1 MKRTLAFALVSLATL
16 AFTCLSA
23 DADVPVLTSS
33 LEYVGNPAKNRW
45 PKDADSYYRGALD
58 LQFHRGALLVGSGE
72 VETNPGPI
80 HIYSTDPVTLQQKYE
95 YSAGTEAIS
104 GSRVASWGELLVPSQ
119 DPHEKDPTV
128 ADVYIRGTNGAWRRH
143 IGVNDDVP
151 YKMTSTTG
159 SVWSSTHVWDMEEFD
174 GRIFTASYQ
183 LHWST
188 NRCVSFVNTGSITNA
203 YRLFDYMAADGKRYR
218 MWSLRRQMQ
227 LMRFESDLWAVPL
240 SVVQPNYSVSDSN
253 QYYNKLEV
261 FHYNSST
268 KKFDEGRIPLSS
280 LFPSIS
286 SNDFRLVLSAAG
298 ASPFD
303 PLPTGKYDYLRVRL
317 WHTTPFKGR
326 VLYVGSYDT
335 TQGNPALTS
344 YPLPLMGCSAYMQT
358 SGGKKTLKATRLS
371 FDGDK
376 EEYPWDFVVVGDTVY
391 ALTSKPNATTKV
403 VRHSVWKS
411 TDGVSFSRVLSFDFH
426 QNMISLDYRDGWFW
440 FGVGVKNAT
449 KGYAYDSKK
458 DEAGAIYRVRL
469 PQEPTSVEAVN
480 PPATIEEGGTTAVSF
495 RLTAQPASNLV
506 LRVAA
511 RASQNVTLDKSSL
524 TFTTSNWSTPQTVTV
539 SLADDDVPDETPIV
553 VTCGVDSQ
561 DIERGDFISAEVT
574 SAPVV
579 LSPIEDDYPI
589 LVNYES
595 SVATITSL
603 AYRVSIASFGA
614 YAGEAATSASVSV
627 SVYTNAAL
635 TALAGET
642 RGTIAATGA
651 TNTFAVAGLRRGER
665 YWLVARVVSL
675 PQVVRTFTADR
686 TLPIADAADLVN
698 LLQDESNRG
707 TVTSNAKS
715 DAQPPNAYDNKTTKF
730 GGYSLPVYLTYQFK
744 TAQVVNGIGVKSI
757 ANGEA
762 SQHPTSIKLYGS
774 NTTNNFELIFSRTG
788 ETGWSFSEW
797 RRWIV
802 ANTNAYSYYKITIS
816 CSAKPCFVQELAL
829 YGLDLGEPA
838 VVVPQP
844 EFSTGGAP
852 APRFD
857 GQGSFVVSIGNAVKG
872 GRYRVYATE
881 SLSEP
886 FKPVGEIVVASAD
899 GVLDFAVE
907 TAGKPSLFIKV
918 GSAE

>member
-1 MKRTLAFALVSLATL
+1 MKRKLVLDISAAAAVAFA
-16 AFTCLSA
+16 CLPA
-23 DADVPVLTSS
+23 AADVPVVTSS

-58 LQFHRGALLVGSGE
+58 LQFHRGSLFVGSGE
-72 VETNPGPI
+72 VETNPGPV
-80 HIYSTDPVTLQQKYE
+80 HIYSTDPVTLKQTFE
-95 YSAGTEAIS
+95 YSAGTEAVS

-128 ADVYIRGTNGAWRRH
+128 ADVYIRSTNGVWRRH
-143 IGVNDDVP
+143 IGVNGDVP

-159 SVWSSTHVWDMEEFD
+159 SVLSSTHVWDMEEFD
-174 GRIFTASYQ
+174 GRVFTASYQ

-203 YRLFDYMAADGKRYR
+203 YRLFDYMSADGKRYR

-227 LMRFESDLWAVPL
+227 LMRFESDLYAVPL

-253 QYYNKLEV
+253 QYYNKLEA

-268 KKFDEGRIPLSS
+268 KKFDEGRIPMSS
-280 LFPSIS
+280 LFPGIS
-286 SNDFRLVLSAAG
+286 SNDFRLVLSSVG
-298 ASPFD
+298 ETPFD
-303 PLPTGKYDYLRVRL
+303 PLPTGKYDYVRVRL

-335 TQGNPALTS
+335 TQGSPALTS
-344 YPLPLMGCSAYMQT
+344 YPLPLMGCSAYVHT
-358 SGGKKTLKATRLS
+358 SGGTKTLRADRIS
-371 FDGDK
+371 FDNDK
-376 EEYPWDFVVVGDTVY
+376 EEYPWDFAVVGDVVY
-391 ALTSKPNATTKV
+391 ALTSKPNASTKV

-440 FGVGVKNAT
+440 FGVGVKKAT
-449 KGYAYDSKK
+449 RGYAYDSKK
-458 DEAGAIYRVRL
+458 DEAGAVYRVRL

-480 PPATIEEGGTTAVSF
+480 PPATIEEGGSAAVSF

-511 RASQNVTLDKSSL
+511 RASQNVTLDKSLL
-524 TFTTSNWSTPQTVTV
+524 TFTPANWATPQTVSVTLV
-539 SLADDDVPDETPIV
+539 DDDVPDETPIV

-561 DIERGDFISAEVT
+561 DIERGEYISAEAT

-579 LSPIEDDYPI
+579 LSPVEDDYPI
-589 LVNYES
+589 LVNYETS
-595 SVATITSL
+595 AATITSL

-614 YAGEAATSASVSV
+614 YAGVAATSASVEV

-642 RGTIAATGA
+642 HGEIAATGV
-651 TNTFAVAGLRRGER
+651 TNSFVVAGLRRGEH
-665 YWLVARVVSL
+665 YWLVARVESM
-675 PQVVRTFTADR
+675 PQVVRTFTVDR

-730 GGYSLPVYLTYQFK
+730 GGYTLPVYLTYEFK
-744 TAQVVNGIGVKSI
+744 AAQVVNGIGVKSI
-757 ANGEA
+757 ASGEA
-762 SQHPTSIKLYGS
+762 SQHPASIKLYGS
-774 NTTNNFELIFSRTG
+774 NTADNFELIFSRTG
-788 ETGWSFSEW
+788 ETGWNFGEW

-838 VVVPQP
+838 VAVPRP
-844 EFSTGGAP
+844 VFSGNGAP

-886 FKPVGEIVVASAD
+886 FEPVGEVVVAAAD
-899 GVLDFAVE
+899 GVLDFGVE
-907 TAGKPSLFIKV
+907 TEGKPSLFVKV
-918 GSAE
+918 GAAE